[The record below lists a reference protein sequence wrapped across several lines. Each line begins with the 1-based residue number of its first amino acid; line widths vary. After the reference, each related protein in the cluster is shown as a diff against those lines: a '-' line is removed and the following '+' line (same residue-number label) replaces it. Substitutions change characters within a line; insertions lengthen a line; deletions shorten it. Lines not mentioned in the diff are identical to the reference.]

1 MKFKNLIIVGTSHI
15 AKQSMREV
23 EEAVSNNKPDIIA
36 IELDRRR
43 FIALMHKKK
52 GKKDRIRL
60 RDIRRIGV
68 KGYLFSLIGGYV
80 QKKLGKIVGVVPGSD
95 MKKAIKLAKKNN
107 LQIALIDQDIEV
119 TLKKFSKSFT
129 WREKWHIVADIF
141 KGIFFRKNVVQFD
154 LSKVPD
160 EQVIKKMMK
169 EVKVRYPNLYR
180 VLVTERNKIMAVNL
194 FKIMREHPDKK
205 ILAVV
210 GAGHA
215 EDMMKIIEGKHRL
228 Y

>member
-194 FKIMREHPDKK
+194 FKIMKEHPDKK

>member
-68 KGYLFSLIGGYV
+68 KGYLFSLIGGYI

>member
-1 MKFKNLIIVGTSHI
+1 MKFKNLVIVGTSHI

-23 EEAVSNNKPDIIA
+23 EEAVSRNKPDIVA

-43 FIALMHKKK
+43 FVALMHKKK

-129 WREKWHIVADIF
+129 WREKGHIVADIF

-160 EQVIKKMMK
+160 EQVIKRMMK
-169 EVKVRYPNLYR
+169 EVKVKYPNLYR
-180 VLVTERNKIMAVNL
+180 VLVTERNRIMAVNL
-194 FKIMREHPDKK
+194 FKIMKEHPGKK

>member
-1 MKFKNLIIVGTSHI
+1 
-15 AKQSMREV
+15 MREV

-68 KGYLFSLIGGYV
+68 KGYLFSLIGGYI

>member
-160 EQVIKKMMK
+160 EQVIKRMMK

-194 FKIMREHPDKK
+194 FKIMKEHPDKK

>member
-1 MKFKNLIIVGTSHI
+1 MKFKNLTIVGTSHI

-23 EEAVSNNKPDIIA
+23 EEAVSNNKPDIVA

-43 FIALMHKKK
+43 FVALMHKKK
-52 GKKDRIRL
+52 GKEDRIRL

-68 KGYLFSLIGGYV
+68 KGYLFSLIGGYI

-95 MKKAIKLAKKNN
+95 MKKAIKLAKKNK

-119 TLKKFSKSFT
+119 TLKKFSKTFT

-169 EVKVRYPNLYR
+169 EVKIRYPNLYR
-180 VLVTERNKIMAVNL
+180 VLVTERNKIMAGNI

-215 EDMMKIIEGKHRL
+215 EDMMRIIEGKHRL

>member
-68 KGYLFSLIGGYV
+68 KGYLFSLIGGYI

-160 EQVIKKMMK
+160 EQVIKRMMK

-194 FKIMREHPDKK
+194 FKIMKEHPDKK

>member
-68 KGYLFSLIGGYV
+68 KGYLFSLIGGYI

-194 FKIMREHPDKK
+194 FKIMKEHPDKK